1 MHPDLAEPL
10 RYLLITFVTE
20 TNENPHPALWHGRCS
35 LFCATTIDAEEVLKN
50 AKG

>member
-10 RYLLITFVTE
+10 RYLLITFVIE
-20 TNENPHPALWHGRCS
+20 TNEKSASGMWHGRCS